1 MFKRRDDSVSG
12 KAKGLLW
19 PKKGFSRPFIY
30 LRERIMRMSASNH
43 ALSIGLA
50 CGAAASMTP
59 FIGFHFF
66 LGAFLAYILR
76 GNLFASAIGTII
88 GNPWTFPLIWSAD
101 IFLGNWI
108 VDNFGLR
115 EWLIT
120 SSNDVDAENTASF
133 LYSIS
138 LGGLVL
144 CIVSFPFFYGISYI
158 CLKSWRAH
166 RAKRLELKRKSKS
179 DRIEPQIETEL

>member
-1 MFKRRDDSVSG
+1 MFKRRDDSVSE

-19 PKKGFSRPFIY
+19 PKKGFARPFIY
-30 LRERIMRMSASNH
+30 LKERIMRMSASNH
-43 ALSIGLA
+43 ALSVGLA

-66 LGAFLAYILR
+66 LGAFFAYILR
-76 GNLFASAIGTII
+76 GNLFASAIGTIM

-101 IFLGNWI
+101 IFIGNWV

-115 EWLIT
+115 EWLIAL
-120 SSNDVDAENTASF
+120 SGAIEGDNTASF

-138 LGGLVL
+138 LGGVIL
-144 CIVSFPFFYGISYI
+144 CVASFPVFYGISYI
-158 CLKSWRAH
+158 SLKSWRAH

-179 DRIEPQIETEL
+179 DRIEPQI

>member
-19 PKKGFSRPFIY
+19 PKKGFSRPFLY
-30 LRERIMRMSASNH
+30 LKERIMRMSASNH

-66 LGAFLAYILR
+66 LGALFAYILR
-76 GNLFASAIGTII
+76 GNLFASAIGTIM

-101 IFLGNWI
+101 IFVGNWVI
-108 VDNFGLR
+108 DKFGLR
-115 EWLIT
+115 SWLIDL
-120 SSNDVDAENTASF
+120 SGDANGENTAAF

-138 LGGLVL
+138 LGGLIL
-144 CIVSFPFFYGISYI
+144 CIASFPLFYGLSYI
-158 CLKSWRAH
+158 SLKSWRTH
-166 RAKRLELKRKSKS
+166 RAKRLELKRKAKS
-179 DRIEPQIETEL
+179 DRIEPQI